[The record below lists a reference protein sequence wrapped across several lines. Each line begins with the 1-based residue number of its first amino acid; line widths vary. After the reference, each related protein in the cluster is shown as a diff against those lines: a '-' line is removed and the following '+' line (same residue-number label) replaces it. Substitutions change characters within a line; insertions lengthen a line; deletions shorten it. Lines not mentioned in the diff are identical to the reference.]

1 MSLSGGRRLP
11 SQLLVGLEG
20 SGGGR
25 LGSGDSAGWL
35 SDPLR
40 PSTSSIRASA
50 LPAGVLPS
58 VHQGSRLNPGASK
71 PSSEGGSRASPQSPG
86 FYNRLFLVQKAS
98 GSWRPIID
106 LFALNDYI
114 TSSRFHMETPR
125 SVLSSIRPG
134 DWMISLDLQ
143 DAYLQVPVH
152 HDSRRYLRFV
162 VAGKSYQFRVL
173 CFGLT
178 TAPQVFTRIMAP
190 VSAILHRYGVR
201 MLRYLDDWLILAST
215 EIACIQSRDR
225 LLSICTELGI
235 QVNLTKS
242 SLVPTQSL
250 VYLGMEIRSL
260 PFIARPTPV
269 RVNNL
274 IRLIEEFLST
284 PSPPALLWRR
294 LLGHLS
300 SLTLLVSGGMIR
312 MRLLQLCLKDQWD
325 FLDDQFQVSW
335 SPLCREDLLWWSRV
349 AQLREGASLSLPAP
363 DISFFSDASDVGW
376 GALVG
381 EHHASGLWSPHQKA
395 LSINMRELLAVQFGL
410 QAFEHLLVGM
420 SVALFC
426 DNTTTVAYLRRSGG
440 TFSST
445 LNATAREV
453 LLWVENHRVR
463 LLPQFIMGSSNVT
476 ADALKS
482 PQSGDRVGMDPSSG
496 GSGSAGPQMASSNRS
511 VCNLPDS
518 EAYSVFLTSLRSAGS
533 GDRCSSPALGRSPS
547 LCLSSD
553 RHHKESSSQT
563 EVLEELRVDSHS
575 SVLASEGLVPR
586 SSGTI
591 VRRSCH
597 TVKSKRSYKTAPL
610 PPIPPKSA
618 YASADCMA
626 TIKRFARQAGFS
638 PAVAGQLIFSRRL
651 STRLNYQ
658 ARWGTYRKWCKDFG
672 HRSSSP
678 SIAKIADFLTYMFK
692 SKGAA
697 LSTIKRYRAML
708 SAVFKFPL
716 PEISTSPILK
726 DLIQSFKISA
736 PRPLFPPPPWDL
748 DKVLQYLSGP
758 PFEPL
763 ARASFLDKTKKA
775 LFLLAMATAK
785 RVSELQALSFSV
797 SFQGEDLVLYYDPFF
812 RAKTE
817 SVSNPLPRSIIVPSL
832 SDFAGDLPER
842 VQCPVSAI
850 KFLRKAARSASFI
863 PSRLFVSPRNLER
876 AMSKNAM
883 SFYLRQLIVDSGVV
897 SSSHPPRA
905 HDIRGIATSLNYYSN
920 LSLSN
925 LMQVATW
932 KSNRVFASR
941 YLKEVSATQDNI
953 QQFGPLVI
961 TGDRLQPKPPQQSI
975 GCSRSTLL
983 SARLSLSSNFSSSF
997 PD

>member
-1 MSLSGGRRLP
+1 MDSWVVEALRVGYRIPFDRPPPLSERPLSLPAYSP
-11 SQLLVGLEG
+11 H
-20 SGGGR
+20 
-25 LGSGDSAGWL
+25 
-35 SDPLR
+35 
-40 PSTSSIRASA
+40 SIRGVA
-50 LPAGVLPS
+50 LNQELQDLLRKGAVEPA
-58 VHQGSRLNPGASK
+58 
-71 PSSEGGSRASPQSPG
+71 PQSPG
-86 FYNRLFLVQKAS
+86 FYSRLFLVKKVS

-106 LFALNDYI
+106 LSTLNDYV

-125 SVLSSIRPG
+125 SVLNSIRPG

-152 HDSRRYLRFV
+152 HDSRRFLRFV
-162 VAGKSYQFRVL
+162 VDGKPFQFRVL

-190 VSAILHRYGVR
+190 VSAILHRHGVR
-201 MLRYLDDWLILAST
+201 MLRYLDDWLILASSK
-215 EIACIQSRDR
+215 IACLQSRDR
-225 LLSICTELGI
+225 LLAVCTELGI

-242 SLVPTQSL
+242 SLVPSQSI
-250 VYLGMEIRSL
+250 VYLGMEIHSL
-260 PFIARPTPV
+260 SFIARPTPA
-269 RVNNL
+269 RANNL

-284 PSPPALLWRR
+284 PSPPACLWRR

-300 SLTLLVSGGMIR
+300 SLILLVSGGMIR
-312 MRLLQLCLKDQWD
+312 MRLLQLCLKGQWD

-335 SPLCREDLLWWSRV
+335 SPLCREDLLWWSKQV
-349 AQLREGASLSLPAP
+349 QLREGVSLSLPAP

-381 EHHASGLWSPHQKA
+381 EHHASGLWLPHQKA
-395 LSINMRELLAVQFGL
+395 LSINMRELLAVQLGL
-410 QAFEHLLVGM
+410 QAFEHLIVGM
-420 SVALFC
+420 SVTLFC

-445 LNATAREV
+445 LNSTAREV
-453 LLWVENHRVR
+453 LLWAESRRIR
-463 LLPQFIMGSSNVT
+463 LFPQFIMGSSNVT
-476 ADALKS
+476 ADALS
-482 PQSGDRVGMDPSSG
+482 RPNQVI
-496 GSGSAGPQMASSNRS
+496 GSEWTLHQEVVDQLVHRWPAMIDLFA
-511 VCNLPDS
+511 
-518 EAYSVFLTSLRSAGS
+518 TSLTARLPVYF
-533 GDRCSSPALGRSPS
+533 SPASDPRAAGTDALLQPWDD
-547 LCLSSD
+547 LQAYAFD
-553 RHHKESSSQT
+553 RHHKESASQT
-563 EVLEELRVDSHS
+563 EVIEELRVDSHS
-575 SVLASEGLVPR
+575 SVLASEGLVSRP
-586 SSGTI
+586 SGTFI
-591 VRRSCH
+591 RRSHH
-597 TVKSKRSYKTAPL
+597 TVRSKRSSKTAPL
-610 PPIPPKSA
+610 PPVPPKSA

-626 TIKRFARQAGFS
+626 TLKRFAIQAGFS

-658 ARWGTYRKWCKDFG
+658 ARWVTYRKWCKDFH

-692 SKGAA
+692 TKGAA
-697 LSTIKRYRAML
+697 LSTIKGYRAML
-708 SAVFKFPL
+708 AAVFKFPL
-716 PEISTSPILK
+716 PEISSSPVLK
-726 DLIQSFKISA
+726 DLVRSFEISA
-736 PRPLFPPPPWDL
+736 PRPIFPPPPWDL
-748 DKVLQYLSGP
+748 DKVLEFLSGP

-817 SVSNPLPRSIIVPSL
+817 SVINPLPRSVVVPSL

-842 VQCPVSAI
+842 LHCPVRAV
-850 KFLRKAARSASFI
+850 KYLRKAARSASFI
-863 PSRLFVSPRNLER
+863 PPRLFVSPKNPKRS
-876 AMSKNAM
+876 MSKNAM
-883 SFYLRQLIVDSGVV
+883 SFYLRHLIIDSGAV
-897 SSSHPPRA
+897 SSARPPRA

-920 LSLSN
+920 LSLTS

-932 KSNRVFASR
+932 KSKRVFASR

-961 TGDRLQPKPPQQSI
+961 AGDRLKPKTPQQKH
-975 GCSRSTLL
+975 
-983 SARLSLSSNFSSSF
+983 RL
-997 PD
+997 

>member
-1 MSLSGGRRLP
+1 MDSWVVEALRVGYRIPFDRPPPLSERPLSLPAYSP
-11 SQLLVGLEG
+11 H
-20 SGGGR
+20 
-25 LGSGDSAGWL
+25 
-35 SDPLR
+35 
-40 PSTSSIRASA
+40 SIRGVTLNQELQDLLRKGAVE
-50 LPAGVLPS
+50 PA
-58 VHQGSRLNPGASK
+58 
-71 PSSEGGSRASPQSPG
+71 PQSPG
-86 FYNRLFLVQKAS
+86 FYSRLFLVKKAS

-106 LFALNDYI
+106 LSTLNDYI

-125 SVLSSIRPG
+125 SALNSIRPG

-152 HDSRRYLRFV
+152 HDSRRFLRFV
-162 VAGKSYQFRVL
+162 VDGKPFQFRVL

-190 VSAILHRYGVR
+190 VSAILHRHGVR
-201 MLRYLDDWLILAST
+201 MLRYLDDWLILASSK
-215 EIACIQSRDR
+215 IACLQSRDR
-225 LLSICTELGI
+225 LLSVCTELGI

-242 SLVPTQSL
+242 SLVPSQSI
-250 VYLGMEIRSL
+250 VYLGMEIHSL
-260 PFIARPTPV
+260 PFIARPTPA
-269 RVNNL
+269 RANNL

-284 PSPPALLWRR
+284 PSPPACLWRR

-300 SLTLLVSGGMIR
+300 SLILLVSGGMIR
-312 MRLLQLCLKDQWD
+312 MRLLQLCLKGQWD

-335 SPLCREDLLWWSRV
+335 SPLCREDLLWWSSQV
-349 AQLREGASLSLPAP
+349 QLREGVSLSLPDP

-381 EHHASGLWSPHQKA
+381 EHHASGLWLPHQKA
-395 LSINMRELLAVQFGL
+395 LSINMRELLAVQLGL
-410 QAFEHLLVGM
+410 QAFEHLIVGM

-440 TFSST
+440 TFSSA
-445 LNATAREV
+445 LNSTAREV
-453 LLWVENHRVR
+453 LLWAESRRIR

-476 ADALKS
+476 ADALS
-482 PQSGDRVGMDPSSG
+482 RPNQVI
-496 GSGSAGPQMASSNRS
+496 GSEWTLHQEVVDQLVHRWPAMIDLFA
-511 VCNLPDS
+511 
-518 EAYSVFLTSLRSAGS
+518 TSLTARLPVYF
-533 GDRCSSPALGRSPS
+533 SPASDPRAAGTDALLQPWDDLQAYAFPPIAIIRRV
-547 LCLSSD
+547 LLKLRLS
-553 RHHKESSSQT
+553 RNC
-563 EVLEELRVDSHS
+563 ELTAHS
-575 SVLASEGLVPR
+575 SVLASEGLVSRP
-586 SSGTI
+586 SGTI
-591 VRRSCH
+591 IRRSHH
-597 TVKSKRSYKTAPL
+597 TVRSKRSSKTAPL
-610 PPIPPKSA
+610 PPVPPKSA

-626 TIKRFARQAGFS
+626 TLKRFAIQAGFS
-638 PAVAGQLIFSRRL
+638 PAVGGQLIFSRRL

-658 ARWGTYRKWCKDFG
+658 ARWGTYRKWCKDFH

-692 SKGAA
+692 IKGAA
-697 LSTIKRYRAML
+697 LSTIKGYRAML
-708 SAVFKFPL
+708 AAVFKFPL
-716 PEISTSPILK
+716 PEISSSLVLK
-726 DLIQSFKISA
+726 DLVRSFEISA
-736 PRPLFPPPPWDL
+736 PRPFFPPPPWDL
-748 DKVLQYLSGP
+748 DKVLEFLSGP

-817 SVSNPLPRSIIVPSL
+817 SVINPLPRSVIVPSL

-842 VQCPVSAI
+842 LHCPVRAV
-850 KFLRKAARSASFI
+850 KYLRKAARSASFI
-863 PSRLFVSPRNLER
+863 PPRLFVSPKNPKRSV
-876 AMSKNAM
+876 SKNTM
-883 SFYLRQLIVDSGVV
+883 SFYLRQLIIDSGAV
-897 SSSHPPRA
+897 SSARPPRA

-920 LSLSN
+920 LSLTS

-932 KSNRVFASR
+932 KSKRVFASR

-961 TGDRLQPKPPQQSI
+961 AGDRLKPKTPRQKH
-975 GCSRSTLL
+975 
-983 SARLSLSSNFSSSF
+983 RL
-997 PD
+997 